1 MLQKFAAFIL
11 ITILINACC
20 GSKESAKIQVSG
32 DYKKIAESKLG
43 DNYKIIFNSD
53 STYLTAYQLNK
64 NSNENIQ
71 PALKFFV
78 YDLSEEKILF
88 EDNLPNG
95 KVEWINDHQVK
106 LSTTHGIVS
115 GKEEKNKS
123 FISYTYDVNLKKKI
137 NQINKFKHN
146 K

>member
-20 GSKESAKIQVSG
+20 GSKESAKIQISG
-32 DYKKIAESKLG
+32 DYKKIAGSKLG

-64 NSNENIQ
+64 NSNENIP

-78 YDLSEEKILF
+78 YDLSAEKILF

-106 LSTTHGIVS
+106 VSTTPGIVS

-123 FISYTYDVNLKKKI
+123 LFGYTYDVNLKKKI
-137 NQINKFKHN
+137 NQDKHIQTQ
-146 K
+146 

>member
-20 GSKESAKIQVSG
+20 GSKESAKIQISG
-32 DYKKIAESKLG
+32 DYKKIAGSKLG

-64 NSNENIQ
+64 NSNENIP

-78 YDLSEEKILF
+78 YDLSAEKILF

-106 LSTTHGIVS
+106 VSTTPGIVS

-123 FISYTYDVNLKKKI
+123 LFGYTYDVNLKKKI
-137 NQINKFKHN
+137 NQDKQIQTQ
-146 K
+146 

>member
-11 ITILINACC
+11 ITVLINACC
-20 GSKESAKIQVSG
+20 GSKESAKIQISG

-43 DNYKIIFNSD
+43 DNHKIIFNSD
-53 STYLTAYQLNK
+53 STYLTAYKLNK
-64 NSNENIQ
+64 NSDENIL

-106 LSTTHGIVS
+106 VSTTPGIVS

-123 FISYTYDVNLKKKI
+123 LFGYTYDVNLKKKI
-137 NQINKFKHN
+137 NQDKQIQTQ
-146 K
+146 

>member
-20 GSKESAKIQVSG
+20 GSKESAKIQISG

-64 NSNENIQ
+64 NPNENIQ
-71 PALKFFV
+71 PTLKFFV
-78 YDLSEEKILF
+78 YDLFEEKILF

-106 LSTTHGIVS
+106 VSTTPGIVS

-123 FISYTYDVNLKKKI
+123 LFGYTYDVNLKKKI
-137 NQINKFKHN
+137 NQDKQIQTQ
-146 K
+146 

>member
-20 GSKESAKIQVSG
+20 GSKESAKIQISG

-64 NSNENIQ
+64 NSNENIR

-106 LSTTHGIVS
+106 VSTTPGIVS

-123 FISYTYDVNLKKKI
+123 LFGYTYDVKLKKKI
-137 NQINKFKHN
+137 NQDKQIQTQ
-146 K
+146 

>member
-20 GSKESAKIQVSG
+20 GSKESAKIQISG

-64 NSNENIQ
+64 NSNENIL

-106 LSTTHGIVS
+106 VSTTPGIVS

-123 FISYTYDVNLKKKI
+123 LFGYTYDVNLKKKI
-137 NQINKFKHN
+137 NQDKQIQTQ
-146 K
+146 